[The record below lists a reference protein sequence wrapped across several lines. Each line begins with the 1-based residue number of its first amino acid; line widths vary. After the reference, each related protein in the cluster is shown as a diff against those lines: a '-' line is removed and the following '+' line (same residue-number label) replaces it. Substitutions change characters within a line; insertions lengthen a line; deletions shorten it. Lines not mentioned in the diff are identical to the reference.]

1 MYSPIR
7 TVVTFKSQA
16 FNTAEQK
23 SYFINASCF
32 GDDLAKWLIQE
43 LGKRG
48 IKTDDEPGQEDFGW
62 YLNFEIGGTASTFIV
77 GYRPGDKNNA
87 GTWIGW
93 LERNRGFISSLLG
106 RRETDI
112 DLAAAEIL
120 HEILSNAPAIQDVR
134 WHWKQDFDRG
144 REELGKQTPL

>member
-7 TVVTFKSQA
+7 TVVTFNSQA

-23 SYFINASCF
+23 SYFINAGCF

-43 LGKRG
+43 LDKRG

>member
-7 TVVTFKSQA
+7 AVVTFNSQA
-16 FNTAEQK
+16 FNTSEQK
-23 SYFINASCF
+23 SYFINAGCF

-62 YLNFEIGGTASTFIV
+62 YLNFEIDGTASIFLV

-87 GTWIGW
+87 GMWIGW
-93 LERNRGFISSLLG
+93 LERNRGFISSLVRTSRNRHRSG
-106 RRETDI
+106 SSR
-112 DLAAAEIL
+112 DLTQNPDERPGDSRCALALEAGL
-120 HEILSNAPAIQDVR
+120 
-134 WHWKQDFDRG
+134 
-144 REELGKQTPL
+144 